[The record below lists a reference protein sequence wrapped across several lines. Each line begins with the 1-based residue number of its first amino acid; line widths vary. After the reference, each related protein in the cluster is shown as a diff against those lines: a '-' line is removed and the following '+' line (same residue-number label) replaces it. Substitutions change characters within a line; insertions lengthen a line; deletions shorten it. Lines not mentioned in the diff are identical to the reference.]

1 MFHLVKLYN
10 ICVFSEFDT
19 VTSVSVTRR
28 VKTKMFPVS
37 ATLIEFQG
45 HSCIGKTSKK
55 YVFCDQVLFQQDSTH
70 HSTRGGLTC
79 NCVFLLIVPFVYYK
93 NIYLFQNMFR

>member
-1 MFHLVKLYN
+1 MFHLMKLYN

-19 VTSVSVTRR
+19 VTSVSVIRR

-45 HSCIGKTSKK
+45 HSGFGKTSK
-55 YVFCDQVLFQQDSTH
+55 
-70 HSTRGGLTC
+70 
-79 NCVFLLIVPFVYYK
+79 
-93 NIYLFQNMFR
+93 NMFSVIKFSFVSTGLNPSQHMWWFDLQLCISVNCPICVL